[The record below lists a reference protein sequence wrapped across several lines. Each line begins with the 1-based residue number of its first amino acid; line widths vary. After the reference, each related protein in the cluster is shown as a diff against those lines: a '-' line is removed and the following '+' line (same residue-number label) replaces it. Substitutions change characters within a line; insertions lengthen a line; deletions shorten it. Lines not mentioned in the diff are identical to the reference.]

1 MASKLEQE
9 ILTILRSVTNGIKNR
24 DRAVVIGAVLSFA
37 PIFPAC
43 LIGAAIS
50 AANFV
55 LLRKKKLDRTNE
67 RLIVIS
73 LIVGIFFSFI
83 WVIMFFWINPLDL
96 LRDVGTQIFAYVK
109 NLFSWILQVQPSD
122 RIQAVTSAKGIT

>member
-1 MASKLEQE
+1 
-9 ILTILRSVTNGIKNR
+9 
-24 DRAVVIGAVLSFA
+24 
-37 PIFPAC
+37 
-43 LIGAAIS
+43 GAAIS

-109 NLFSWILQVQPSD
+109 NLFSWIFQVQPSD